1 MADFLTPEQFA
12 GRAGIYNEEIQNAES
27 ALQSVFD
34 SIASS
39 IRGGY
44 DSRGDT
50 PASVL
55 QRNLA
60 QAEAQQ
66 KQLATLSTFDFDAM
80 MTDIGRQY
88 VVAAREQQA
97 LAAKVAEDSSVSLF
111 SDPLQAIINEFTL
124 PWTRQ
129 ELAGKTNQVATLKN
143 QALELNSMMQ
153 NTASTYKASE
163 QTMTAEIANDLA
175 NAARA
180 NIEERALRANAEAA
194 RLAIDKVKEAREAD
208 KIKLEAWKMNA
219 DQEHQ
224 KTVEANSAESLRINR
239 EHLQMSLDRA
249 RKEIEK
255 EQGEEKTKQFL
266 VDTVNLAIEKAGGKP
281 LSLDEVGRRFALND
295 PYIKT
300 LFESGLMV
308 RNSPNGDGS
317 IAQSPAG
324 RLAFFD
330 KFGNPANSDDQKELV
345 KMNREAYTV
354 AVKSNPE
361 LKKDHQALS
370 DATQIELFKEFNER
384 QMRIRSKDET
394 NPARPVSYGTIAMS
408 NFGKTDPL
416 WATYVVPRMAVD
428 PEMAAGKTINFNSIV
443 ASMLPDVENGKL
455 SPSKAADFITDL
467 STASIYNNN
476 ALNRIPFF
484 TGFKQ
489 TQMRYE
495 LESPTGMTTDFYK
508 LTDKT
513 AMEEYFVKKA
523 FYSRLM
529 KIIPEGGVNFIYK

>member
-12 GRAGIYNEEIQNAES
+12 GRAGIYNEEIQNNQS

-34 SIASS
+34 AIATN
-39 IRGGY
+39 IRAGY

-50 PASVL
+50 PASAL

-60 QAEAQQ
+60 AAEAQQ
-66 KQLATLSTFDFDAM
+66 KQLNTLSTFDFDAM

-88 VVAAREQQA
+88 VTAAREQQA
-97 LAAKVAEDSSVSLF
+97 LAAKLAEDSSVSLF
-111 SDPLQAIINEFTL
+111 SNPLQAIVNEFTL

-129 ELAGKTNQVATLKN
+129 ELAGKNNQVATLKN

-194 RLAIDKVKEAREAD
+194 RLDIDKVKEAREAD
-208 KIKLEAWKMNA
+208 KIKLETWKMNA

>member
-12 GRAGIYNEEIQNAES
+12 NRSGIYNEEIQNNQS
-27 ALQSVFD
+27 ALQAVFD
-34 SIASS
+34 AIATN

-50 PASVL
+50 PSSAL

-60 QAEAQQ
+60 AAEAQQ
-66 KQLATLSTFDFDAM
+66 KQLNALSTFDFDAM

-88 VVAAREQQA
+88 VTAAREQQA
-97 LAAKVAEDSSVSLF
+97 LAAKLAEDSSVSLF
-111 SDPLQAIINEFTL
+111 SDPLQAIVNEFTL

-129 ELAGKTNQVATLKN
+129 ELAGKNNQVATLKN

-175 NAARA
+175 NASRA

-194 RLAIDKVKEAREAD
+194 RLDIDKVKEAREAD
-208 KIKLEAWKMNA
+208 KIKLETWKMNA

-249 RKEIEK
+249 RKETEK

-308 RNSPNGDGS
+308 RNSPSGDGS

-455 SPSKAADFITDL
+455 SPSKAANFITDL

-495 LESPTGMTTDFYK
+495 LESPTGFTTDFYK

-529 KIIPEGGVNFIYK
+529 KVLPDSGMNLLYK

>member
-1 MADFLTPEQFA
+1 MADFLSPEQFA
-12 GRAGIYNEEIQNAES
+12 KRSGIYNEEIQNNQS
-27 ALQSVFD
+27 ALQAVFD
-34 SIASS
+34 AMATN

-50 PASVL
+50 PASAL

-60 QAEAQQ
+60 AAEAQR
-66 KQLATLSTFDFDAM
+66 KQLNTLSTFDFDAM

-97 LAAKVAEDSSVSLF
+97 LAAQLAEDSSVSLF
-111 SDPLQAIINEFTL
+111 SNPLQAIVNEFTI

-129 ELAGKTNQVATLKN
+129 ELAGKNNQVATLKN

-175 NAARA
+175 NASRA
-180 NIEERALRANAEAA
+180 NIEERALRANAEAVK
-194 RLAIDKVKEAREAD
+194 LDIDKVKEAREAD
-208 KIKLEAWKMNA
+208 KIKLEMWKMNA
-219 DQEHQ
+219 DRDHQ
-224 KTVEANSAESLRINR
+224 KTLESNSAESLRINR
-239 EHLQMSLDRA
+239 EHLQLSLDRA
-249 RKEIEK
+249 KKETEK

-281 LSLDEVGRRFALND
+281 LSLDEVGRRFSLND

-443 ASMLPDVENGKL
+443 ASMLPDVEKGKL

-495 LESPTGMTTDFYK
+495 LESPTGFTTDFYK

-529 KIIPEGGVNFIYK
+529 KVLPDSGMNLLYK

>member
-12 GRAGIYNEEIQNAES
+12 GRAGIYNEEIQNNQS

-34 SIASS
+34 AIATN
-39 IRGGY
+39 IRAGY

-50 PASVL
+50 PASAL

-60 QAEAQQ
+60 AAEAQQ
-66 KQLATLSTFDFDAM
+66 KQLNTLSTFDFDAM

-88 VVAAREQQA
+88 VTAAREQQA
-97 LAAKVAEDSSVSLF
+97 LAAKLAEDSSVSLF
-111 SDPLQAIINEFTL
+111 SNPLQAIVNEFTL

-129 ELAGKTNQVATLKN
+129 ELAGKNNQVATLKN

-194 RLAIDKVKEAREAD
+194 RLDIDKVKEAREAD
-208 KIKLEAWKMNA
+208 KIKLETWKMNA

-239 EHLQMSLDRA
+239 AHLQMSLDRA

>member
-12 GRAGIYNEEIQNAES
+12 NRSGIYNEEIQNNQS
-27 ALQSVFD
+27 ALQAVFD
-34 SIASS
+34 AIATN

-50 PASVL
+50 PSSAL

-60 QAEAQQ
+60 AAEAQQ
-66 KQLATLSTFDFDAM
+66 KQLNALSTFDFDAM

-88 VVAAREQQA
+88 VTAAREQQA
-97 LAAKVAEDSSVSLF
+97 LAAKLAEDSSVSLF
-111 SDPLQAIINEFTL
+111 SDPVQAIINEFTL

-129 ELAGKTNQVATLKN
+129 ELAGKNNQVATLKN

-175 NAARA
+175 NASRA

-194 RLAIDKVKEAREAD
+194 RLDIDKVKEAREAD
-208 KIKLEAWKMNA
+208 KMKLEAWKMNA

-224 KTVEANSAESLRINR
+224 KTQEANSAESLRISR
-239 EHLQMSLDRA
+239 EHLQLSVDKA
-249 RKEIEK
+249 KKELEK
-255 EQGEEKTKQFL
+255 EGEDTKTKQFL
-266 VDTVNLAIEKAGGKP
+266 VDTVNLAIEKAGGKV
-281 LSLDEVGRRFALND
+281 LTLDEVGRRFALND

-308 RNSPNGDGS
+308 RNSPNGEGS

-330 KFGNPANSDDQKELV
+330 KFGNPANTDDQKELV
-345 KMNREAYTV
+345 KMNRDAYLATI
-354 AVKSNPE
+354 KNNPDI
-361 LKKDHQALS
+361 KKDHQALA
-370 DATQIELFKEFNER
+370 DATQVELAKEFNDR
-384 QMRIRSKDET
+384 QLRIRAKDET
-394 NPARPVSYGTIAMS
+394 NPARPVSYGTIATS
-408 NFGKTDPL
+408 ELGKTNPL
-416 WATYVVPRMAVD
+416 WNSYVVPRMAID
-428 PEMAAGKTINFNSIV
+428 PEMAAGKTMNFNSII
-443 ASMLPDVENGKL
+443 ASMLPDIETGKL
-455 SPSKAADFITDL
+455 SATRAADFITDL
-467 STASIYNNN
+467 ATSSIAQNN

-484 TGFKQ
+484 TGTKQ

>member
-12 GRAGIYNEEIQNAES
+12 GRAGIYNEEIQNNQS

-34 SIASS
+34 AIATN
-39 IRGGY
+39 IRAGY

-50 PASVL
+50 PASAL

-60 QAEAQQ
+60 AAEAQQ
-66 KQLATLSTFDFDAM
+66 KQLNTLSTFDFDAM

-88 VVAAREQQA
+88 VIAAREQQA
-97 LAAKVAEDSSVSLF
+97 LAAKLAEDSSVSLF
-111 SDPLQAIINEFTL
+111 SNPLQAIVNEFTL

-129 ELAGKTNQVATLKN
+129 ELAGKNNQVATLKN

-194 RLAIDKVKEAREAD
+194 RLDIDKVKEAREAD
-208 KIKLEAWKMNA
+208 KIKLETWKMNA

>member
-12 GRAGIYNEEIQNAES
+12 NRSGIYNEEIQNNQS
-27 ALQSVFD
+27 ALQAVFD
-34 SIASS
+34 AMATN

-50 PASVL
+50 PASAL

-60 QAEAQQ
+60 AAEAQQ
-66 KQLATLSTFDFDAM
+66 KQLNTLSTFDFDAM

-97 LAAKVAEDSSVSLF
+97 LAAQLAEDSSVSLF
-111 SDPLQAIINEFTL
+111 SNPLQAIVNEFTI

-129 ELAGKTNQVATLKN
+129 ELAGKNNQVATLKN

-175 NAARA
+175 NASRA

-194 RLAIDKVKEAREAD
+194 KLDIDKVKEAREAD
-208 KIKLEAWKMNA
+208 KIKLEMWKMNA
-219 DQEHQ
+219 DRDHQ
-224 KTVEANSAESLRINR
+224 KTLESNSAESLRINR
-239 EHLQMSLDRA
+239 EHLQLSLDRA
-249 RKEIEK
+249 KKEIEK

-455 SPSKAADFITDL
+455 SPSKAANFITDL

-495 LESPTGMTTDFYK
+495 LESPTGFTTDFYK

-529 KIIPEGGVNFIYK
+529 KVLPDSGMNLLYK

>member
-1 MADFLTPEQFA
+1 MSDFLTPEQFA
-12 GRAGIYNEEIQNAES
+12 NRSGIYNEEIQNNQS
-27 ALQSVFD
+27 ALQAVFD
-34 SIASS
+34 AIATN
-39 IRGGY
+39 IRRGY

-50 PASVL
+50 PSSAL

-60 QAEAQQ
+60 AAEAQQ
-66 KQLATLSTFDFDAM
+66 KQLNTLSTFDFDAM

-97 LAAKVAEDSSVSLF
+97 LAAKLAEDSSVSLF
-111 SDPLQAIINEFTL
+111 SNPLQAIINEFTI

-129 ELAGKTNQVATLKN
+129 ELAGKNNQVATLKN
-143 QALELNSMMQ
+143 QALELNTMMQ

-175 NAARA
+175 NASRA
-180 NIEERALRANAEAA
+180 NIEERALRANAEVAK
-194 RLAIDKVKEAREAD
+194 LDIDKVKEAREAD
-208 KIKLEAWKMNA
+208 KIKLEMWKMNA
-219 DQEHQ
+219 DQDHQ
-224 KTVEANSAESLRINR
+224 KTLESNSAEALRINR
-239 EHLQMSLDRA
+239 EHLQLSLDKA
-249 RKEIEK
+249 KKEIEK

-476 ALNRIPFF
+476 ALKRIPFF

-495 LESPTGMTTDFYK
+495 LESPTGFTTDFYK

-513 AMEEYFVKKA
+513 VMEEYFVKKA

-529 KIIPEGGVNFIYK
+529 KVLPDSGMNLLYK